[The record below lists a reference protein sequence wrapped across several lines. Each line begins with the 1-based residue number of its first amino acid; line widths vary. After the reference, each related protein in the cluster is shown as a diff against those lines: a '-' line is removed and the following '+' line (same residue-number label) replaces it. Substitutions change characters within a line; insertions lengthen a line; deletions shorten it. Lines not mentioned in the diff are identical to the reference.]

1 MPAYWEQH
9 YDIHDPARAAAFDE
23 VSLWGARFGI
33 LLLDQLAL
41 APDHTA
47 LDLACGTGFP
57 LLELA
62 QVYGPAC
69 RFIGLDLW
77 AAGLQRAQSKLAAR
91 HLANVALV
99 QADATA
105 LPLPDH
111 SCDLIVSN
119 LGLNNFAD
127 APAVLRECRRVAKPQ
142 ARLAFTSNLIGHMA
156 EFYAVLRELLAAEGP
171 PHYLVRLAQ
180 NEAHRGS
187 RDSICALLTDA
198 GLTVT
203 RLVKDQFQLR
213 FLDGSALLRHF
224 LVQVGF
230 LPGWRAIL
238 DPGDE
243 ARILLLLES
252 RLNTLAAQNG
262 SLVMTIPMLYVEA
275 QPSGAGPR

>member
-9 YDIHDPARAAAFDE
+9 YDIHDPAFAASFDE

-33 LLLDQLAL
+33 LLLDHLAL
-41 APDHTA
+41 APDRTV

-62 QVYGPAC
+62 QAHGASC
-69 RFIGLDLW
+69 RCIGLDLW
-77 AAGLQRAQSKLAAR
+77 AAALQRAQVKQAAR

-99 QADATA
+99 QADAMT
-105 LPLPDH
+105 LPLADH

-127 APAVLRECRRVAKPQ
+127 PAAVLRECRRVAKPQ

-156 EFYAVLRELLAAEGP
+156 EFYTVFRDLLATENH
-171 PHYLVRLAQ
+171 PHYLARLAA

-187 RDSICALLTDA
+187 RDSICALLTGA

-203 RLVKDQFQLR
+203 RLVEDQFQLR
-213 FLDGSALLRHF
+213 FLDGSTLLRHF

-230 LPGWRAIL
+230 LPSWRAVL
-238 DPGDE
+238 DPPDE
-243 ARILLLLES
+243 ARVLALLES
-252 RLNTLAAQNG
+252 RLNDLAARDGQ
-262 SLVMTIPMLYVEA
+262 LVMTIPMLYVEA
-275 QPSGAGPR
+275 QPLRDAP